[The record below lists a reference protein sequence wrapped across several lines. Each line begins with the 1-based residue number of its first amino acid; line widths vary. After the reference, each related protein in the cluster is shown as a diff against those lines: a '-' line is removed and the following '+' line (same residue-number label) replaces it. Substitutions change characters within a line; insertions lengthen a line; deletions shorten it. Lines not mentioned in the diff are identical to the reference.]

1 MTDREKQFEVSPPTS
16 NAVPDV
22 GRLSFLLVP
31 SFLLGPECW
40 RGVGEVLGRLG
51 YDSVIA
57 APGPTTPSDVDHI
70 GPWVEQVV
78 TAVDPDGTD
87 PIVVVAHSM
96 SCSRLPLIA
105 EALLARG
112 REVHALVSV
121 NGKVPWID
129 GQSPVDADPQLRT
142 LLDGLVR
149 PNDYLPPWH
158 RWWGSMILDMV
169 PNEALR
175 DRVFAEARALPRSV
189 FDQAIHIPTLPP
201 TVRRTFLATGRMY
214 EPAYEA
220 AKAEGWTVARLDGE
234 HLHIV
239 VDPVSVAGA
248 LLSLVGDC
256 REDPHGRPVDG

>member
-1 MTDREKQFEVSPPTS
+1 MSDRETKFEVSPPTS

-40 RGVGEVLGRLG
+40 RGVSEVLGRLG
-51 YDSVIA
+51 HDSVIA
-57 APGPTTPSDVDHI
+57 APSPTTPNDADHI

-78 TAVDPDGTD
+78 AAVDPRGTE
-87 PIVVVAHSM
+87 PLVVVAHSM

-105 EALLARG
+105 KALIDRG
-112 REVHALVSV
+112 RVVHALVSV

-129 GQSPVDADPQLRT
+129 GQSPVDADPQLRQ

-169 PNEALR
+169 PDEAVR
-175 DRVFAEARALPRSV
+175 ERVFAEARAMPRAL
-189 FDQAIHIPTLPP
+189 FDQPIPIPALPQ

-214 EPAYEA
+214 EPAYDK

-256 REDPHGRPVDG
+256 RGEPRGQDAAD